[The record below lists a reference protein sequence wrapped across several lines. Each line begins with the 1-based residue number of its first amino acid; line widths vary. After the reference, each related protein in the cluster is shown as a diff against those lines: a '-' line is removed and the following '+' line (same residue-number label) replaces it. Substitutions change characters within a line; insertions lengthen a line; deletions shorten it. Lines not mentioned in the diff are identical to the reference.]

1 MAERKRIGLRD
12 VRALRPNQIL
22 WDSAVAGFHAR
33 RQRGP
38 GVTYAV
44 FYRTA
49 EGRQRWQK
57 IGRHGA
63 PWTPE
68 AAREEAVRILGSVA
82 HGSDPAAEREAVRKA
97 KSVDELCDLYLADAK
112 AGRLFTRRQ
121 GAKKASTIT

>member
-49 EGRQRWQK
+49 EGRQRWHK

-63 PWTPE
+63 PWTPDH
-68 AAREEAVRILGSVA
+68 AREEAVRIS
-82 HGSDPAAEREAVRKA
+82 AALLTAP
-97 KSVDELCDLYLADAK
+97 
-112 AGRLFTRRQ
+112 TRRPS
-121 GAKKASTIT
+121 ASLRVRRKRSPNCAISTSPMPGRGGC

>member
-38 GVTYAV
+38 GVTYVV

-49 EGRQRWQK
+49 EGRQRIAAAQVARWQ
-57 IGRHGA
+57 RWH
-63 PWTPE
+63 
-68 AAREEAVRILGSVA
+68 AAR
-82 HGSDPAAEREAVRKA
+82 AAEM
-97 KSVDELCDLYLADAK
+97 S
-112 AGRLFTRRQ
+112 GN
-121 GAKKASTIT
+121 G